1 MCDGG
6 LLYSMSKA
14 SMYACVLGNVKIYF
28 LRTLF
33 LFGLYNLNNIQLIV
47 FQTPT
52 LFSLPPFTILKCF
65 LNRFH
70 YWNKNGLILSLQGKG
85 RRNCVW
91 HSYNHEMIHAIDVL
105 LALRHSPSSPLI
117 WFVALFYF
125 SSGILK
131 NRVFFISIRKI
142 LYTMEFAG
150 NLWPTSIV
158 SFGSLNLIV
167 KWKTQNI
174 FSS

>member
-47 FQTPT
+47 FQIPT
-52 LFSLPPFTILKCF
+52 LFSLLPFTILKCF

-70 YWNKNGLILSLQGKG
+70 YWNKNGLILSLQGKSQ
-85 RRNCVW
+85 RNCVW

-105 LALRHSPSSPLI
+105 LALRYSPSSPLI
-117 WFVALFYF
+117 WFVAYPTSAQNSKEQGLFYQYQKNSLYNGICWKFMTHVYCFLWF
-125 SSGILK
+125 S
-131 NRVFFISIRKI
+131 
-142 LYTMEFAG
+142 EF
-150 NLWPTSIV
+150 NS
-158 SFGSLNLIV
+158 
-167 KWKTQNI
+167 
-174 FSS
+174 